1 MAAIRLVRGF
11 LTVGGWTAL
20 SRVLGFVRDVAMAG
34 ALGTGPVAEAF
45 LIAFRLPNMFRRFFA
60 EGAFN
65 TAFVPMFAKKV
76 EADDGAMEFARDAL
90 SALAMLLIVLT
101 VIAQIFMPALV
112 LLLAS
117 GFAGDER
124 LPLATLYGR
133 IAFPYIFFISL
144 SALISG
150 LLNAVGRFSA
160 AAAAPVLLNLVFIAA
175 IALSGFAGVEIGLA
189 LSWAI
194 PVAGIAQLALVWTAA
209 ARAGY
214 RLLPRRPR
222 WTPELKRL
230 AIIAGPAALTQGV
243 VQVNLLVGGQV
254 ASFFDGAI
262 AWLSYADRLYQ
273 LPLGIVGIG
282 IGIVLLPDLSRRL
295 RAGDEGGSRWSFSR
309 AGEIALLLTIPSA
322 VALVLIPLPLVSVLF
337 ERGAFSAD
345 DTARTALAVAVYGLG
360 LPAFV
365 LQKVLQPVYFAR
377 GNTRTPFYFAL
388 LSLVVNAVLAVG
400 LAPVIGYIAAA
411 VGTTFAGW
419 AMTLA
424 LWIGTARMGEFTR
437 FDARFWKKL
446 RGILAASAIMGGEL
460 WGAVTLL
467 GPMLGT
473 PGLKAPALALVI
485 LSGVI
490 TYFAAGHVFGAV
502 RLSDLKKMMS
512 RG

>member
-11 LTVGGWTAL
+11 LTVGGWTAM
-20 SRVLGFVRDVAMAG
+20 SRVLGFVRDIAIAG
-34 ALGTGPVAEAF
+34 AMGAGPVAEAF
-45 LIAFRLPNMFRRFFA
+45 FIAFSLPNMFRRFFA

-65 TAFVPMFAKKV
+65 TAFVPMFSKKV
-76 EADDGAMEFARDAL
+76 EAGDQPMEFARDAL
-90 SALAMLLIVLT
+90 TGLASILLLLT

-112 LLLAS
+112 LLMAS
-117 GFAGDER
+117 GFAADER
-124 LPLATLYGR
+124 LDLATLYGR

-144 SALISG
+144 SALVSG

-160 AAAAPVLLNLVFIAA
+160 AAAAPVLLNVIFIAA
-175 IALSGFAGVEIGLA
+175 IALASYAGYDIGLT

-194 PVAGIAQLALVWTAA
+194 PIAGVAQLALVWTAA

-222 WTPELKRL
+222 MTPELKRL
-230 AIIAGPAALTQGV
+230 AIIAGPAALAQGV
-243 VQVNLLVGGQV
+243 VQVNLLVGRQV
-254 ASFFDGAI
+254 SSFFDGAI

-273 LPLGIVGIG
+273 LPLGVVGIG

-295 RAGDEGGSRWSFSR
+295 RAGDEGGSRWSLSR
-309 AGEIALLLTIPSA
+309 AGELALLLTIPSA
-322 VALVLIPLPLVSVLF
+322 VALVVIPLPLVSVLF

-345 DTARTALAVAVYGLG
+345 DTAKTALAVAVYGLG

-377 GNTRTPFYFAL
+377 GNTKTPFYFAL
-388 LSLVVNAVLAVG
+388 LSLVVNAALAIG

-411 VGTTFAGW
+411 FGTTFAGW

-424 LWIGTARMGEFTR
+424 LWVGTARMGESTR
-437 FDARFWKKL
+437 FDPRFWRRL
-446 RGILAASAIMGGEL
+446 WGILGASVVMGAEL
-460 WGAVTLL
+460 VGAVIVL

-473 PGLKAPALALVI
+473 PGLKIVALVI
-485 LSGVI
+485 LILSGIV
-490 TYFAAGHVFGAV
+490 TYFLAGRLFGAV
-502 RLSDLKKMMS
+502 LLSDIRAMVR